1 MDSSDPEYGL
11 PITED
16 ANLPAMAELS
26 KIMNNNLFKTSDSG
40 TEKNATRGSSRNGFK
55 DLSSPSKTTKATNL
69 LEQSI
74 QSQERRHQWI
84 GSFGKIEA

>member
-16 ANLPAMAELS
+16 ANLPAIAELS

-40 TEKNATRGSSRNGFK
+40 TEKNATRGSS
-55 DLSSPSKTTKATNL
+55 
-69 LEQSI
+69 
-74 QSQERRHQWI
+74 
-84 GSFGKIEA
+84 